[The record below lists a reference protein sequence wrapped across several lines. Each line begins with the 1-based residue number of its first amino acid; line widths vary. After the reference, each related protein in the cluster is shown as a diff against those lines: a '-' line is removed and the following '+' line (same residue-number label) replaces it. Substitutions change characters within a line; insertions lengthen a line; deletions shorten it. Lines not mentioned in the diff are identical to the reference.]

1 MIGQTGGVVRY
12 LSLEWIDA
20 LAAEVARDTSLN
32 NASASVDI
40 GITQVVNGGPEG
52 TVVYH
57 LQVTGGSASFGP
69 GPAWPEDVRME
80 QAWETAV
87 GVATGAMQAHEAF
100 MGGHIRLEG
109 DQQKL
114 MAAQEVFRALD
125 GIFSSV
131 RERTDYH

>member
-1 MIGQTGGVVRY
+1 MVVVRY
-12 LSLEWIDA
+12 LSLEWIEA
-20 LAAEVARDTSLN
+20 LASEVARDPSLN
-32 NASASVDI
+32 GAAVSIDI
-40 GITQVVNGGPEG
+40 GITQVVNDGPEG

-57 LQVTGGSASFGP
+57 LQVERGVAQFGP

-80 QAWETAV
+80 QSWETAV
-87 GVATGAMQAHEAF
+87 GVATGSLQAHEAF

-114 MAAQEVFRALD
+114 MAAQEVFRTLD

-131 RERTDYH
+131 RERTDYR